1 MFESIATNLSWP
13 ICALSSGLQINKT
26 SNVAIEDFKHYRII
40 GVTNRGGGIAVK
52 RTVIGNELTMRH
64 YQRVSANQLMWC
76 KVDTKNGAFG
86 VTREEHVGCLAS
98 LNMCLADVDLNV
110 FDPQFLQYFF
120 QLPTVIDGIT
130 AASLGTTNRQYLKP
144 QEVLDKVCLR
154 VPLISEQ
161 RRIVARIEELAAKIN
176 EAGGLRQKAAAE
188 AETVVANEIKT
199 RFDRGRV
206 SGWRDGMLGDYVV
219 DDCYG
224 TSEKTNDD
232 DSGTPVIRM
241 GDIQNGLLDLRDLKY
256 LHVADKDRTKLVL
269 KRGDILV
276 NRTNSAELVG
286 KCAVFNVEGDY
297 AFASYL
303 IRLRLDTE
311 KADPRLVVSYINSPA
326 GRAYMFSERKQM
338 TGQANVNATKL
349 KALPIALPPPAEQC
363 RIVKELDA
371 LQVQVFAL
379 KKLQAETAMEIDA
392 LLPSILDKTFKGKL
406 L

>member
-1 MFESIATNLSWP
+1 MMNIH
-13 ICALSSGLQINKT
+13 ALVPLAEIFKPVSRPEKVDPEKT
-26 SNVAIEDFKHYRII
+26 YRILGARWYAHGLYVKDTLI
-40 GVTNRGGGIAVK
+40 GSLIRADKVFRVEKGDFVYNRLFAWKGSFAVA
-52 RTVIGNELTMRH
+52 TEANAGCYVSNEFPCFAINQDRADATFLWR
-64 YQRVSANQLMWC
+64 YFSRVSAWDEALGLSTGGTPTSRNRL
-76 KVDTKNGAFG
+76 K
-86 VTREEHVGCLAS
+86 EEKFLAMKIP
-98 LNMCLADVDLNV
+98 L
-110 FDPQFLQYFF
+110 PPLQ
-120 QLPTVIDGIT
+120 
-130 AASLGTTNRQYLKP
+130 
-144 QEVLDKVCLR
+144 
-154 VPLISEQ
+154 EQ

-176 EAGGLRQKAAAE
+176 EARGLRQKAAAE

-241 GDIQNGLLDLRDLKY
+241 GNIQNGLLDLRDLKY
-256 LHVADKDRTKLVL
+256 LHVAGKDRTKLVL

-286 KCAVFNVEGDY
+286 KCAVFDVEGDF

-311 KADPRLVVSYINSPA
+311 KAEPHLVASYINSPA

-349 KALPIALPPPAEQC
+349 KALPIALPPLTEQ
-363 RIVKELDA
+363 RQIVRELESLHARVD
-371 LQVQVFAL
+371 AL
-379 KKLQAETAMEIDA
+379 KKLQTETGAELDA
-392 LLPSILDKTFKGKL
+392 LLPSILDKAFKRES
-406 L
+406 